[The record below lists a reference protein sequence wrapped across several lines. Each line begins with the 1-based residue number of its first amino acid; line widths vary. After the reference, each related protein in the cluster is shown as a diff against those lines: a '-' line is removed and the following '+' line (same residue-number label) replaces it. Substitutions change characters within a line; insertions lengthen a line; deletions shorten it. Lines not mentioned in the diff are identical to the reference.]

1 MPDNKDEWGR
11 DPSVQ
16 RMRRIFS
23 DFEKVQNS
31 LLKKIKISLFDGRLR
46 NIRTTARDLFD
57 KSYSLAVSKGKP
69 VDDRA
74 MADLYRFSFLKSFRM
89 AGVGIPKEILP
100 KDMVFAELVN
110 EVAP

>member
-1 MPDNKDEWGR
+1 MSGNKDEWGR

-23 DFEKVQNS
+23 DLEKVQNS
-31 LLKKIKISLFDGRLR
+31 LLKEIKISLFDGRLR
-46 NIRTTARDLFD
+46 NIRARARDLFE
-57 KSYSLAVSKGKP
+57 KSYSLAASKGHP

-74 MADLYRFSFLKSFRM
+74 MADLYRFSFLKSLRM
-89 AGVGIPKEILP
+89 ADVGIPKEILP
-100 KDMVFAELVN
+100 KDSAFAELVN